1 MSKRGNREGSIYQTN
16 DGRWRGSVTLNS
28 GARKYVSG
36 RTREEVAEKLSIILG
51 KNAVGGAIS
60 IGGRTLGS
68 WLTTWLEDE
77 VRPSVR
83 QNTYYDYAGI
93 VKNHLRPR
101 MGSRKLVELSAGDIS
116 RFHQE
121 LLASGVTPSR
131 LLKIHRVLS
140 RSLRIAAKW
149 GYVDRNVATLV
160 SPPRVEEK
168 EPSFLTSSQVSQLL
182 EVIKGSP
189 DESRWLLALLGLR
202 QGEVLGL
209 PWDAVDL
216 DTGELRIKQAL
227 QRQSKVGLKIVPPKS
242 RSSRRTVLLP
252 PQVTGALKARRVA
265 QAADRLKCGAVWGN
279 DWDLVFTSPTGL
291 PIDPS
296 ADHKAWK
303 SLLSSAD
310 IKVMRLHDARHT
322 AATLLLRSGVSTRAA
337 MEWLGHSQVS
347 QTMRYTHVLPEVA
360 RDTSSRM
367 GKAMFGDSQT

>member
-1 MSKRGNREGSIYQTN
+1 
-16 DGRWRGSVTLNS
+16 
-28 GARKYVSG
+28 
-36 RTREEVAEKLSIILG
+36 
-51 KNAVGGAIS
+51 
-60 IGGRTLGS
+60 
-68 WLTTWLEDE
+68 
-77 VRPSVR
+77 
-83 QNTYYDYAGI
+83 
-93 VKNHLRPR
+93 
-101 MGSRKLVELSAGDIS
+101 VELSAADIS

-140 RSLRIAAKW
+140 RSLRIASKL

-168 EPSFLTSSQVSQLL
+168 EPSFLTSNQVSTLL
-182 EVIKGSP
+182 DSIRDSKNEA
-189 DESRWLLALLGLR
+189 RWLLALLGLR

-216 DTGELRIKQAL
+216 DTGELRVKQAL
-227 QRQSKVGLKIVPPKS
+227 QRQSGAGLKIVPPKS

-252 PQVTGALKARRVA
+252 EQVVEALKARRLD
-265 QAADRLKCGAVWGN
+265 QIADKLKCGPAWVN
-279 DWDLVFTSPTGL
+279 ECDLVFTSPTGL

-303 SLLSSAD
+303 SLLLSAD

-367 GKAMFGDSQT
+367 GKAMFGDS